1 MSRSIYLKIGRYI
14 VAITFA
20 LSTAACVANSP
31 EEFTIRGVIPMESE
45 LVFNK

>member
-1 MSRSIYLKIGRYI
+1 MSRSICFKVGRYI
-14 VAITFA
+14 ISISFA
-20 LSTAACVANSP
+20 LVTAACVANSP

>member
-1 MSRSIYLKIGRYI
+1 MPRSICLKIGRYI
-14 VAITFA
+14 ITITLA
-20 LSTAACVANSP
+20 LTTAACVANSP

>member
-1 MSRSIYLKIGRYI
+1 MSRSIYFKTGRYI
-14 VAITFA
+14 VAITLA
-20 LSTAACVANSP
+20 LSTAACMANGP

>member
-1 MSRSIYLKIGRYI
+1 MSRSISLKIGRHI
-14 VAITFA
+14 IAIAFV
-20 LSTAACVANSP
+20 LSTAACMANSP